1 VAEDSELAGAELVIL
16 ELLAE
21 RGSGKT
27 ICPSEAARRLAEMA
41 GCPDRWREWMKRTR
55 TTANS
60 MAARGRLVI
69 LQRGERVDGSTARG
83 AVPLGLP

>member
-1 VAEDSELAGAELVIL
+1 VADHIELVGVELVIL

-27 ICPSEAARRLAEMA
+27 ICPSEAARRLAELA
-41 GCPDRWREWMKRTR
+41 GRPERWREWMKRTR

-83 AVPLGLP
+83 AVRLGLP